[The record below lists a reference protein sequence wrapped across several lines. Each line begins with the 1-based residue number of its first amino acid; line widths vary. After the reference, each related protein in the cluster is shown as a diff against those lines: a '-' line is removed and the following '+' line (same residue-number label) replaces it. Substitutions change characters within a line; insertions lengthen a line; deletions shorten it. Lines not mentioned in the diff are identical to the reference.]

1 MNLTKLNTEQQN
13 PKTLNIDLMETEEII
28 SVINQEDLL
37 VPNAIAKEI
46 PAISAV
52 VDRIVK
58 AFKEGGRLIYTGAG
72 TSGRLGILDASECPP
87 TYGTDPEMVIG
98 IIAGGKEAT
107 TEAIEGAED
116 DNEQGKQDLVEIG
129 LTEKD
134 VVVGIAASGR
144 TPYTIG
150 ALQYAN
156 EIGAASVSVVCS
168 KDSEMEKISAYT
180 IAPIVGPE
188 VVTGSTRMKAGTA
201 QKLVLNML
209 TTASMIKI
217 GKVYGNLMVDVQM
230 TNEKLRK
237 RAENIVKTATGA
249 SDEEA
254 STALAEQHNNTKAA
268 ILQIMTGLKGNEVL
282 QLLEKHSGHLRD
294 AVSAFHSS
302 K

>member
-13 PKTLNIDLMETEEII
+13 PKTLNIDLMGTEEIVT
-28 SVINQEDLL
+28 VINQEDLL

-46 PAISAV
+46 PSISEV
-52 VDRIVK
+52 VDKIVQ
-58 AFKEGGRLIYTGAG
+58 AFKNGGRLIYTGAG

-87 TYGTDPEMVIG
+87 TYGTDPGMVIG

-116 DNEQGKQDLVEIG
+116 DGDQGKQDLIDIG
-129 LTEKD
+129 LTGND

-150 ALQYAN
+150 ALEYAN
-156 EIGAASVSVVCS
+156 EIGAVSVSVVCS

-254 STALAEQHNNTKAA
+254 RAALAEQNNHTKAA
-268 ILQIMTGLKGNEVL
+268 ILQIMTGLKGKGVL
-282 QLLEKHSGHLRD
+282 ELLEKHDGHLRD
-294 AVSAFHSS
+294 AVAAFHSS

>member
-1 MNLTKLNTEQQN
+1 
-13 PKTLNIDLMETEEII
+13 
-28 SVINQEDLL
+28 
-37 VPNAIAKEI
+37 
-46 PAISAV
+46 
-52 VDRIVK
+52 
-58 AFKEGGRLIYTGAG
+58 
-72 TSGRLGILDASECPP
+72 
-87 TYGTDPEMVIG
+87 
-98 IIAGGKEAT
+98 
-107 TEAIEGAED
+107 
-116 DNEQGKQDLVEIG
+116 
-129 LTEKD
+129 
-134 VVVGIAASGR
+134 
-144 TPYTIG
+144 
-150 ALQYAN
+150 
-156 EIGAASVSVVCS
+156 
-168 KDSEMEKISAYT
+168 MEKISAYT